1 MKERLIVFFIG
12 YQPLPDSRHGVAP
25 RRAPTGHT
33 DPPSCVRFGG
43 TESGNYKL
51 PPGLGKSLRP
61 APWRLTG
68 LSKDLSLFTEFARR
82 RGDNGFRIDVNFFA
96 RREGSFDVFL
106 AYEIH
111 RAAPVALTLI
121 N

>member
-12 YQPLPDSRHGVAP
+12 YQPIPDSRHGVAP

-33 DPPSCVRFGG
+33 DPPSSVNCGG

-51 PPGLGKSLRP
+51 PPGLGKPLRP
-61 APWRLTG
+61 ARRRLTG
-68 LSKDLSLFTEFARR
+68 LSENLSLFTEFARR
-82 RGDNGFRIDVNFFA
+82 RGNDGFRIDVNFFA
-96 RREGSFDVFL
+96 RREGSFDILL
-106 AYEIH
+106 AYEVH
-111 RAAPVALTLI
+111 RATPVALALI